1 MKYYSLK
8 YYSLNYN
15 ILNYRVIIFTDFVHC
30 KNAIFI
36 NMNNFVDRKKE
47 LTFLNDEY
55 KRKGSSFVVLYGRRR
70 NGKTTLIKKYLE
82 NKNGIYFLATEENDE
97 VNKAS
102 LLRLVLNKY
111 PSKYELKINT
121 WEDIFKYIVD
131 NDKKPVIVIDEF
143 QYLGMVN
150 QAFPSIFQKIWDNI
164 LKDTNAKVII
174 CGSLVNMMYSQA
186 LNYSSPLYGRR
197 TGQIRLSQVDY
208 EWTKYFYKKANEKQ
222 LMEYYAVT
230 GGVPRYIEI
239 FKDSYNLYDAIE
251 KNILDKN
258 SLLYLEPEFI
268 LKKEVKEI
276 GNYFSII
283 RAIAEGARKI
293 SEISIKLNMTQT
305 SITFYLNTLQELDLV
320 KREVPITE
328 RNNAKSKKGLY
339 KINDNFICFWFKFV
353 YPYKDFLEIGN
364 TAYVRNVIEKKFVE
378 NHMSYVYE
386 DICREKLFKK
396 YTKKINKI
404 GKWWDKNNEIDIVG
418 VNDDEKYVVCAECK
432 YKSKKVGVDVLN
444 SLIDKSDKINEY
456 KNYKKEYVIYSLS
469 GFDSKLLKIA
479 KQMKNVKLEIVGN

>member
-1 MKYYSLK
+1 M
-8 YYSLNYN
+8 
-15 ILNYRVIIFTDFVHC
+15 VDFI
-30 KNAIFI
+30 K
-36 NMNNFVDRKKE
+36 MNNFVDRKKE

-55 KRKGSSFVVLYGRRR
+55 KRKGSSFVILYGRRR

-97 VNKAS
+97 VNKANF
-102 LLRLVLNKY
+102 LRLVLNKY
-111 PSKYELKINT
+111 PSKYELKIDA
-121 WEDIFKYIVD
+121 WEDIFKYVVD

-150 QAFPSIFQKIWDNI
+150 PAFPSIFQKIWDNL
-164 LKDTNAKVII
+164 LKDTSAKIVI
-174 CGSLVNMMYSQA
+174 CGSLINMMYAQT

-208 EWTKYFYKKANEKQ
+208 ESTKYFYKKASDKQ

-258 SLLYLEPEFI
+258 SLLYLEPEFL
-268 LKKEVKEI
+268 LKKEVKDI

-283 RAIAEGARKI
+283 RVIADGARRI
-293 SEISIKLNMTQT
+293 SEIATKLSMKQT
-305 SITFYLNTLQELDLV
+305 SITFYLNTLQELDLI

-328 RNNAKSKKGLY
+328 DNAAKSKKGLY
-339 KINDNFICFWFKFV
+339 KINDNFICFWFKFI

-364 TAYVRNVIEKKFVE
+364 TAYVRNVIEKRFVE
-378 NHMSYVYE
+378 NHMSYVFE

-396 YTKKINKI
+396 YMKKINKI

-432 YKSKKVGVDVLN
+432 YKSKKIGVDVLN
-444 SLIDKSDKINEY
+444 SLIDKSNKITKY
-456 KNYKKEYVIYSLS
+456 KNYKKEYVVYSLS
-469 GFDSKLLKIA
+469 GFESKLLKMV
-479 KQMKNVKLEIVGN
+479 KEMKNVKLEKVGN